1 MRTLDMGWTT
11 CALPDCAGVA
21 RGARGHCLAHL
32 DPGELDEVIGA
43 LRPGSAVDLR
53 GTAIGDALLERILAA
68 TGHRPGRARFE
79 RAVFSGPAVFNGV
92 VFLADATFDRSVFH
106 HLASFLGARFE
117 RNASF
122 RETRFAQ
129 EFSLHRAAVS
139 GHAAFDRMTVGSD
152 ALFSSARFGRTA
164 SFESADLRGFTTFDD
179 AGFGGDA
186 AFRGC
191 RFGRAVSFRRTGFTG
206 RAGFEAVRF
215 AAAAYLTP
223 AATRR
228 RLTLADARAGARL
241 VLSAEGC
248 SVDLRR
254 LSVTGPLTVRLK
266 DAQTAMEGASLRGPA
281 TLTGRGSS
289 RVTSLSGVDAA
300 LLHLDRV
307 DLSTCRLADVR
318 RPEGLRL
325 TGCAFAR
332 TPHGVRFAWRWP
344 PLRWWSPRQTLADEH
359 VWRGWAQAGDVPP
372 PSPHSLAVL
381 YSRLRT
387 AVDDQSTAADFHF
400 AAMEMRRIT
409 SGPARRWLLGLAWAL
424 GGYGLRM
431 GRALVWSVVVTAL
444 VAAGLLASSAS
455 HAAHRAPV
463 PAIRPSR

>member
-1 MRTLDMGWTT
+1 MRTLDVGWVT
-11 CALPDCAGVA
+11 CAFPDCAGVA
-21 RGARGHCLAHL
+21 QRSRGRCLAHL
-32 DPGELDEVIGA
+32 DSGGLDEVIGA

-53 GTAIGDALLERILAA
+53 GTLVEDALLERILAA
-68 TGHRPGRARFE
+68 TGRRPGRARFD
-79 RAVFSGPAVFNGV
+79 RAVFSGPALFNGV

-106 HLASFLGARFE
+106 HLASFLGTRFDG
-117 RNASF
+117 NASF
-122 RETRFAQ
+122 REARFAR
-129 EFSLHRAAVS
+129 ELSLHQVAVG

-152 ALFSSARFGRTA
+152 ALFSSAAFDRTA
-164 SFESADLRGFTTFDD
+164 SFESADLQGFTTFDD
-179 AGFGGDA
+179 ARFGRDA

-191 RFGRAVSFRRTGFTG
+191 RFGRAASFRRTGFAG
-206 RAGFEAVRF
+206 RAGFEAARF
-215 AAAAYLTP
+215 AAAAYLAP
-223 AATRR
+223 AAARR
-228 RLTLADARAGARL
+228 HLALTDAQVGARL

-248 SVDLRR
+248 PVDLRR
-254 LSVTGPLTVRLK
+254 LSVAGPLTVRLRN
-266 DAQTAMEGASLRGPA
+266 AQAALDGASLRGPA
-281 TLTGRGSS
+281 ALTGQGSS

-300 LLHLDRV
+300 SLHLSGV

-325 TGCAFAR
+325 TGCTFAR

-344 PLRWWSPRQTLADEH
+344 PLRWWSPRQALADEH
-359 VWRGWAQAGDVPP
+359 VWRGWAQAGDGPP
-372 PSPHSLAVL
+372 PTPHGLAVL

-400 AAMEMRRIT
+400 AALEMRRIT

-431 GRALVWSVVVTAL
+431 GRALVWSAVVTAL

-463 PAIRPSR
+463 PAVRPSR

>member
-1 MRTLDMGWTT
+1 M
-11 CALPDCAGVA
+11 A
-21 RGARGHCLAHL
+21 RRPRGRCLAHL
-32 DPGELDEVIGA
+32 DPGELDEVVRA

-53 GTAIGDALLERILAA
+53 GTVVGGPLLERILTA
-68 TGHRPGRARFE
+68 TGRRPGRARFD
-79 RAVFSGPAVFNGV
+79 RAVFDAPAVFNDV
-92 VFLADATFDRSVFH
+92 VFLGDATFDRSVFH
-106 HLASFLGARFE
+106 HLASFLGARFAG
-117 RNASF
+117 NASF
-122 RETRFAQ
+122 REARFVR
-129 EFSLHRAAVS
+129 ELSLHRAAVG

-152 ALFSSARFGRTA
+152 ALLSSAGFRGTA
-164 SFESADLRGFTTFDD
+164 SFESADLQGFTTFDD
-179 AGFGGDA
+179 TRFGGDA

-191 RFGRAVSFRRTGFTG
+191 RFGRAVSFRRTDFTG

-228 RLTLADARAGARL
+228 RLALTDARAGARL

-248 SVDLRR
+248 AVDLRR
-254 LSVTGPLTVRLK
+254 ISVAGPLTVRLRN
-266 DAQTAMEGASLRGPA
+266 AHASVEGASLRGPA

-300 LLHLDRV
+300 SLHLDGV
-307 DLSTCRLADVR
+307 DLSACRLADVR

-325 TGCAFAR
+325 TGCTFAR
-332 TPHGVRFAWRWP
+332 TPHGVQFAWRWP
-344 PLRWWSPRQTLADEH
+344 PLRWWAPRRALADEH
-359 VWRGWAQAGDVPP
+359 AWRGWAHAGDGPP
-372 PSPHSLAVL
+372 PTPHRLAVL

-387 AVDDQSTAADFHF
+387 AVDDRATAADFHF
-400 AAMEMRRIT
+400 AALEMRRIT

-424 GGYGLRM
+424 TGYGLRM
-431 GRALVWSVVVTAL
+431 GRAVVWSAVVTAL

-463 PAIRPSR
+463 PAVRPSR